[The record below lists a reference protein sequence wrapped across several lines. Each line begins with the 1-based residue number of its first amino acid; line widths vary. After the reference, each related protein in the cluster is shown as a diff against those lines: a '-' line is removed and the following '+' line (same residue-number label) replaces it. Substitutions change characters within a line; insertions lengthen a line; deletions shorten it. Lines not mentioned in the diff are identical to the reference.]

1 MLFFWM
7 IVIVFALLLYVVL
20 DGYDLGIGVL
30 TLFQPDA
37 ARRRQMVEVVGN
49 VWDGNETWILLI
61 AMGLWG
67 GFPDAYATALPGLYI
82 PLVVMLFA
90 LIFRGFS
97 VEMTLHRAASDRAW
111 TRLFG
116 IGSLVAAFA
125 QGVLFGGLLC
135 GVTVH
140 DQRFAGATWDF
151 LGHGYGVLTGLP
163 TVALF
168 CLAGA
173 AMLQAKTVGVLR
185 DQMAALVR
193 RLTLATVWAVTLSA
207 ALLPVATSAR
217 LNLDGVGRW
226 LPFAYAV
233 LVAAAGFGTA
243 YWRAGPYAGFDPVP
257 FGGRRRDRR
266 PGGAGRPV
274 LPPDRAAV
282 GDAAGGR
289 VQPQHLGLPGH
300 RDQRVPARHHR
311 LSRLRQLGFPRAPA
325 AGRRR
330 GPWRPPG
337 RAVTALEW
345 VSTFGIGL
353 VAMYVG
359 PPCSATSGSRC
370 SRFTWGRRPACS
382 FCSWPRLT
390 SLRCGASPRPTTSAR
405 RRLPPRRSWRR
416 SAAAAPPMPSRWPP

>member
-1 MLFFWM
+1 MLFFWL

-49 VWDGNETWILLI
+49 VWDGNETWILLV

-82 PLVVMLFA
+82 PLVVMIFG

-97 VEMTLHRAASDRAW
+97 VEMTLHRAASDRIW

-116 IGSLVAAFA
+116 VGSLVAAFA

-151 LGHGYGVLTGLP
+151 FGHGYGVLTGLA

-173 AMLQAKTVGVLR
+173 AMLQAKTVGALR
-185 DQMAALVR
+185 DQMASLVR
-193 RLTLATVWAVTLSA
+193 RLTLATVGAVILSA

-217 LNLDGVGRW
+217 LQLHGVNRW

-233 LVAAAGFGTA
+233 AVAAAGFWVA
-243 YWRAGPYAGFDPVP
+243 YWRAG
-257 FGGRRRDRR
+257 RT
-266 PGGAGRPV
+266 
-274 LPPDRAAV
+274 PD
-282 GDAAGGR
+282 
-289 VQPQHLGLPGH
+289 LI
-300 RDQRVPARHHR
+300 
-311 LSRLRQLGFPRAPA
+311 
-325 AGRRR
+325 
-330 GPWRPPG
+330 PWL
-337 RAVTALEW
+337 AVTTTEIA
-345 VSTFGIGL
+345 GL
-353 VAMYVG
+353 VALVALYFPQIV
-359 PPCSATSGSRC
+359 PPSVTVY
-370 SRFTWGRRPACS
+370 
-382 FCSWPRLT
+382 
-390 SLRCGASPRPTTSAR
+390 
-405 RRLPPRRSWRR
+405 
-416 SAAAAPPMPSRWPP
+416 SAAASRNTLDFLVVAVVVFVPATIAYHAYANWIFRGRQPGDDGAVPGGRPAAPSAISVPRPAEGGN

>member
-49 VWDGNETWILLI
+49 VWDGNETWILLV

-151 LGHGYGVLTGLP
+151 FGHGYGVLTGLA
-163 TVALF
+163 TIALF

-217 LNLDGVGRW
+217 LNLDGVDRW

-243 YWRAGPYAGFDPVP
+243 YWRAGRTPDLIPFLSVAAAEIAGLVALVALYFPQIVPPSVTLQEAASSRNTLAFLVIAISVFLPVTIAYHAYANWVFRGRQPLDDGAVP
-257 FGGRRRDRR
+257 GGRRAAPSTVSVPR
-266 PGGAGRPV
+266 PAEGGKLTWKPI
-274 LPPDRAAV
+274 
-282 GDAAGGR
+282 
-289 VQPQHLGLPGH
+289 PQ
-300 RDQRVPARHHR
+300 V
-311 LSRLRQLGFPRAPA
+311 RQTAPQTEAPA
-325 AGRRR
+325 AR
-330 GPWRPPG
+330 
-337 RAVTALEW
+337 
-345 VSTFGIGL
+345 
-353 VAMYVG
+353 
-359 PPCSATSGSRC
+359 SATAHGHGECGC
-370 SRFTWGRRPACS
+370 SS
-382 FCSWPRLT
+382 
-390 SLRCGASPRPTTSAR
+390 
-405 RRLPPRRSWRR
+405 
-416 SAAAAPPMPSRWPP
+416 PSR